1 MIPLHWDSLPNFR
14 YNAVIVY
21 NFSIKSKLIFI
32 SKTKK
37 SAICLP
43 NIHQINTHH
52 FIVLQPLLKDVWA
65 GDYSLLKP
73 LTFKECLSNTH
84 PQFSGSHQH
93 DCQEFLALLLGTMHE
108 ELRSLKGY
116 CKNKSMQYESE
127 CGTSMELHT
136 G

>member
-1 MIPLHWDSLPNFR
+1 MILLLWDSLPNFR

-93 DCQEFLALLLGTMHE
+93 DCQEV
-108 ELRSLKGY
+108 LRRRLVPV
-116 CKNKSMQYESE
+116 
-127 CGTSMELHT
+127 LHARPERGLDDLQGGDART
-136 G
+136 GQEVGPPVQRLS